1 MAVLRRCQWL
11 VPLLLLV
18 LELLLLLLPWVEEL
32 ALEQPFAGHVVEL
45 PAGGAVLWVPAA
57 VPVAPMLCRDSHI
70 MRCHRLLW
78 MRLAP

>member
-1 MAVLRRCQWL
+1 M
-11 VPLLLLV
+11 PLLLLV

-32 ALEQPFAGHVVEL
+32 ALVEQPFAVHVHVVGL
-45 PAGGAVLWVPAA
+45 PAGAVLALLWVP
-57 VPVAPMLCRDSHI
+57 VVLPVAPMLGRDSHI